1 MHGRCGFGLVSNY
14 FDLVITSIEWGAQ
27 ISLMGMHASWV
38 LFSPSKSTE
47 HFGVHTVG
55 DRTGE
60 ARWTVAA
67 YFQHGEAVSVKCSPI
82 LMQILQKK
90 YPVIWQNKSCI
101 ASAFQA
107 LPLDPHWGSAAGY
120 CWGLMSPR
128 PLTLPPHFY
137 TSVATYVLG
146 MPRVACS

>member
-27 ISLMGMHASWV
+27 ISLMGIHASWV

-67 YFQHGEAVSVKCSPI
+67 YFSTWWGCQCKMLPHFNADFT
-82 LMQILQKK
+82 KK

-101 ASAFQA
+101 ASAFRA